1 MLEIMLT
8 SKLII
13 VDLIIQIFIIYAIYM
28 ASYLRIPS
36 LPGTFPLLHPKWS
49 FTVVLSPT
57 LCSLK
62 TDNRK
67 CIFAQGSRHNYD
79 VYPCID
85 QSPSC
90 FLLKFSFLSLSIEL
104 YCVWCWVEFVWCW
117 PPERERER
125 GVRRNGRWWRLP
137 DNWPELRQN
146 LLRLW
151 VPQWGQAGPVPPSA
165 VGEQ

>member
-1 MLEIMLT
+1 MLT

-13 VDLIIQIFIIYAIYM
+13 VELIIEIFIIFAICI

-36 LPGTFPLLHPKWS
+36 LPGTSPLLHPKWS
-49 FTVVLSPT
+49 FNVVLSPT

-67 CIFAQGSRHNYD
+67 CIFAQGSRHNSD

-90 FLLKFSFLSLSIEL
+90 FLLKFSFLSLSSIVL
-104 YCVWCWVEFVWCW
+104 YSVLCSVEFLWCWQ
-117 PPERERER
+117 PERERER
-125 GVRRNGRWWRLP
+125 RVVRRNGRWWRLP